1 MNVLVFDAWCHVRD
15 AVRYC
20 KRNREPLAEF
30 TFRGR
35 VYVIQRLKI
44 GWILWRGRVR
54 ATNCK
59 KTVFRICPCRFF
71 TLSAAMII
79 VMEYLGLRKQSPDP
93 SETTDPS

>member
-1 MNVLVFDAWCHVRD
+1 MNVLVFEAWRHVRD

-44 GWILWRGRVR
+44 GWIRVDGSER
-54 ATNCK
+54 PIA
-59 KTVFRICPCRFF
+59 RRRFSESVLVAF
-71 TLSAAMII
+71 SAC
-79 VMEYLGLRKQSPDP
+79 QQP
-93 SETTDPS
+93 